1 MRRYFVIE
9 ITTTETGTATNITE
23 KATIEDAKMLYHQ
36 ILAAVYANK
45 NVTFAICMVINDKL
59 GFEEME
65 RFTIATDEEQ

>member
-9 ITTTETGTATNITE
+9 ISTTDAGTATQITE

-36 ILAAVYANK
+36 ILASIYANK

-59 GFEEME
+59 GFEAME
-65 RFTIATDEEQ
+65 RLPIVTDEE